1 MLLNQLR
8 VKILLTMIAVVV
20 LSVLVFNLLLH
31 PMLRDRCIDNTRHK
45 LGLTLASVQHGLSR
59 FMSGKHKCDFFQIVN
74 MVREDPSILGMR
86 FADHNGIIRYSD
98 HDFEIG
104 SALDKTLMK
113 EAVSNHG
120 IYQTV
125 ARGHGEQDYLS
136 AVIAIRNDASCQECH
151 DPSLAQLG
159 FLNMDLSLAET
170 ETNITLVRKYYILFI
185 FVTVVLLGLSIGLI
199 HVRFVQKS
207 ILGMTE
213 TISEFEKG
221 DLSARMTVAQEDEL
235 GNLAQTFNRM
245 ADKLQALNQQIERHH
260 QEQLERVEKIA
271 TTGEL
276 AASVA
281 HEIKNPASGI
291 ANAMQ
296 VILSDLKEDDERRPI
311 YEEIVNQVNRMNKA
325 ISDLL
330 LYAQPSAPVFETV
343 DVADT
348 IERALRFVEP
358 QAQNFSINIINEYNP
373 KLPLIKA
380 DRKQTEQV
388 LLNLFINA
396 IQAMPGGGKMT
407 IRCWEDALNLQV
419 RIAVADTGPGI
430 PLEKQTDVFKPF
442 FTTKAKGSGL
452 GLAICRRIMHEHHGR
467 IELESEPGKG
477 ATFVLIFP
485 IGPGVRDSHLAHK
498 SS

>member
-1 MLLNQLR
+1 MVLSQLR

-45 LGLTLASVQHGLSR
+45 VGLTLASLQHGLSS
-59 FMSGKHKCDFFQIVN
+59 FMAGKHKCDFFQIVS
-74 MVREDPSILGMR
+74 MVRDDPSILGMR
-86 FADHNGIIRYSD
+86 FADHNGIVRYSD
-98 HDFEIG
+98 HESEIG
-104 SALDKTLMK
+104 ASLDATFLKH
-113 EAVSNHG
+113 AVEHHG
-120 IYQTV
+120 IYQYVTPG
-125 ARGHGEQDYLS
+125 RDGQNYLS
-136 AVIAIRNDASCQECH
+136 AVITIDNDQSCQECH

-170 ETNITLVRKYYILFI
+170 ETNIALVRKYYILFI

-199 HVRFVQKS
+199 HVRFVQRS
-207 ILGMTE
+207 ILGMTK
-213 TISEFEKG
+213 TISEFENG
-221 DLSARMTVAQEDEL
+221 DLSARMNVAQEDEL
-235 GNLAQTFNRM
+235 GNLAQSFNRM

-296 VILSDLKEDDERRPI
+296 VILSDLTEDDERRPI
-311 YEEIVNQVNRMNKA
+311 YEEIVRQVNRMNKA

-330 LYAQPSAPVFETV
+330 LYAQPSAPVFEIL

-358 QAQNFSINIINEYNP
+358 QAQNSSVNIVNEYNP
-373 KLPLIKA
+373 KLPPINA
-380 DRKQTEQV
+380 DRKQIEQV

-407 IRCWEDALNLQV
+407 IRSWEDADNQQV
-419 RIAVADTGPGI
+419 RIAVSDSGTGV
-430 PLEKQTDVFKPF
+430 PLDKQADVFKPF
-442 FTTKAKGSGL
+442 YTTKAKGSGL

-467 IELESEPGKG
+467 IELQSESGKG
-477 ATFVLIFP
+477 ATFVLTFP
-485 IGPGVRDSHLAHK
+485 IGSGVRDSHLAHK
-498 SS
+498 NS